1 MFVISQKY
9 IFLLAY
15 VGFFLYLC
23 GRIALEKR
31 TNTPK
36 FTLEKRTI
44 TPKYAL
50 EKRTNY
56 L

>member
-1 MFVISQKY
+1 MFVISLKY

-31 TNTPK
+31 I
-36 FTLEKRTI
+36 I